1 MPSHRGDNGRAV
13 ARYAR
18 NKGRAADAVPIEL
31 RDPAIGQRLG
41 RPRPIPSQ
49 LRERRVASERAEEW
63 GREEVTV
70 CVVHVWLTEVTE
82 VTASTRWNEGT
93 EVTEGARDRP
103 AARASRTQEAAENTN
118 RTNDRVCV
126 LQRLLSSARRL
137 AQPAVGRARVF
148 SVFLRCSVP
157 PCRTVVSVH
166 SVDFVP

>member
-1 MPSHRGDNGRAV
+1 RRRVRLRRVDHEEADEPIAMPSHRGGNGRAV

-49 LRERRVASERAEEW
+49 LRERRVASERPEEW

-70 CVVHVWLTEVTE
+70 CVVHVWFTEVTE

-93 EVTEGARDRP
+93 EVTGRCARP
-103 AARASRTQEAAENTN
+103 ARCAGLTDERSR
-118 RTNDRVCV
+118 
-126 LQRLLSSARRL
+126 
-137 AQPAVGRARVF
+137 
-148 SVFLRCSVP
+148 
-157 PCRTVVSVH
+157 
-166 SVDFVP
+166 

>member
-1 MPSHRGDNGRAV
+1 MPSHRGGNGRAV

-70 CVVHVWLTEVTE
+70 CVVHVWLREVTE

-93 EVTEGARDRP
+93 EVTGR
-103 AARASRTQEAAENTN
+103 
-118 RTNDRVCV
+118 C
-126 LQRLLSSARRL
+126 
-137 AQPAVGRARVF
+137 RARVF